1 MLLHPSLLVLFSLLL
16 AFFIV
21 FVSIP
26 PIVSVAHLKN
36 LYDIP
41 GKRKS
46 HTLATPNLGGVALF
60 AGLSISSGLFIDIS
74 GSPEFLHLL
83 IAMII
88 LFFVGIKDDILII
101 APVKKL
107 YGEILATI
115 VLVIAADMRF
125 TSLHGFLG
133 IYQINYISSIL
144 LTSFVV
150 IVIINAFNL
159 IDGIDGLASGIGILI
174 SFIFGIWFFLVGQT
188 NYAIISAALLGA
200 LLGFFGYNVFGRTNK
215 VFMGD
220 TGSLI
225 LGLVMSLIVIKFNE
239 FNISYT
245 GVYSID
251 AAPAVSFGILMLPLF
266 DTLRVFIIRIVN
278 KQSPFDSDK
287 NHLHHRMLKLGLSH
301 FGSTTLLLSLNLVF
315 IIIAFSFQWLGVALL
330 IGLNLFLGL
339 MFTITT
345 EVLIHRIKQRI
356 FTQEQTRHHARA

>member
-1 MLLHPSLLVLFSLLL
+1 MLLHPSLLVIFSLLL

-26 PIVSVAHLKN
+26 PIVNVAHLKN

-46 HTLATPNLGGVALF
+46 HTLATPNLGGIAIF
-60 AGLSISSGLFIDIS
+60 AGITISSGLFIDIS
-74 GSPEFLHLL
+74 GSPEFMQLM

-101 APVKKL
+101 APAKKL
-107 YGEILATI
+107 YGEILATV
-115 VLVIAADMRF
+115 VLVVIGDMRF

-133 IYQINYISSIL
+133 IYEINYITSIL

-174 SFIFGIWFFLVGQT
+174 SLTFGIWFFLIGQI
-188 NYAIISAALLGA
+188 NYTIISAALFGA
-200 LLGFFGYNVFGRTNK
+200 LLGFFGYNVFGHSNK

-239 FNISYT
+239 INVSYS
-245 GVYSID
+245 GIYSINS
-251 AAPAVSFGILMLPLF
+251 APAVSFGILMLPLF
-266 DTLRVFIIRIVN
+266 DTMRVFIIRILN
-278 KQSPFDSDK
+278 KRSPFASDK

-301 FGSTTLLLSLNLVF
+301 LGSTILLLSLNLAF
-315 IIIAFSFQWLGVALL
+315 IIIAFSFQWLGVVLLLALN
-330 IGLNLFLGL
+330 IMLGL
-339 MFTITT
+339 LFTITT
-345 EVLIHRIKQRI
+345 EILIQRTKHRVYE
-356 FTQEQTRHHARA
+356 QEQTRHHARA